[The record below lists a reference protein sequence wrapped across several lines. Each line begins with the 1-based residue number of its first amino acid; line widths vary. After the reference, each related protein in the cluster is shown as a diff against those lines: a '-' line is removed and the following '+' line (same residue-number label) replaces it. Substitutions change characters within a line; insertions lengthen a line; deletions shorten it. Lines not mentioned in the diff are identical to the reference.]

1 MKYKNKFTEIH
12 VFTRNGEY
20 VGNIL
25 FDENI
30 GVPMMSE
37 EQFEDLILEHFPQ
50 LEGKGRKATFHKRR
64 NL

>member
-20 VGNIL
+20 AGNIL

-37 EQFEDLILEHFPQ
+37 EQFEDLILKHFPQ
-50 LEGKGRKATFHKRR
+50 LKGKGWMTKFI
-64 NL
+64 

>member
-1 MKYKNKFTEIH
+1 MERKNKFTEIH
-12 VFTRNGEY
+12 AFTHNGEY

-37 EQFEDLILEHFPQ
+37 EQFEDLILEHLPQ
-50 LEGKGRKATFHKRR
+50 LKGKGWMTKFV
-64 NL
+64 

>member
-1 MKYKNKFTEIH
+1 MKYKNKITEIH

-20 VGNIL
+20 VRNIL

-37 EQFEDLILEHFPQ
+37 EQFERLI
-50 LEGKGRKATFHKRR
+50 KKALFLSWLPIT
-64 NL
+64 NP